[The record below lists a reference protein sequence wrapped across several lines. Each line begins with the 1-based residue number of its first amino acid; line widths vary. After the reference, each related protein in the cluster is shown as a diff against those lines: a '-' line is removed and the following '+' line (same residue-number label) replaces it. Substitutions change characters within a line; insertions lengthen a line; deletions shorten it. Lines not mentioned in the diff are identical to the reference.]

1 MAIRHQGAQR
11 LPAVALLPCASLQTS
26 LKFLILPSLLAKG
39 LLQKSDEL
47 MESHVL
53 IKYQV
58 LLTVFDLLILSEHQI
73 IC

>member
-1 MAIRHQGAQR
+1 MFARSGFATLCKSADFSEISYSAF
-11 LPAVALLPCASLQTS
+11 PTC
-26 LKFLILPSLLAKG
+26 KG

-47 MESHVL
+47 MELHVL

-58 LLTVFDLLILSEHQI
+58 LLTMFDLLILSEHQI